1 VPTAKGKGGG
11 GGKKPPTRGEGEGE
25 EPILEDSRPPLN
37 PEVKY
42 RRILLKLSGEAL
54 MGGAGYG
61 IEPATLAQIADEV
74 IDIHG
79 LGVEVALVIGG
90 GNIFRGVAASSA
102 GMDRAGADYMGM
114 LATLINALALSE
126 ALEAR
131 GVKTRVMSALEVSR
145 VAEPYIR
152 RRAIRHLEKGRL
164 VIFAAGTGNPFFTTD
179 TAASLRAMEIGA
191 EIVMKATKVDGVY
204 DKDPKKHKDARMFRR
219 LSYLDVLNRGLEVM
233 DSTAIS
239 LCRDNNLPILVFNMT
254 KPGNIRRVVLGEP
267 LGTLVLDE
275 RRELRFGATPAPST
289 EEERPNGK

>member
-254 KPGNIRRVVLGEP
+254 KPGNIRRVVLGDP

-275 RRELRFGATPAPST
+275 RREPRFGAPAPSP